1 MTASPPGYAGEV
13 PYGIG
18 VVELPEGIRVIGR
31 LTESNP
37 AALDVDQEMELE
49 VVPLCSDDEGNDV
62 VTYAF
67 SAVSA
72 A

>member
-1 MTASPPGYAGEV
+1 
-13 PYGIG
+13 

-37 AALDVDQEMELE
+37 AALDADQEMELE
-49 VVPLCSDDEGNDV
+49 VVPLCSDEEGNDV

-67 SAVSA
+67 SPVSA

>member
-1 MTASPPGYAGEV
+1 VTASPPGYAGEV

-31 LTESNP
+31 LTESDP
-37 AALDVDQEMELE
+37 GALGADQEMELA
-49 VVPLCSDDEGNDV
+49 VVPLCSDDDGNDV

-67 SAVSA
+67 FPVGA